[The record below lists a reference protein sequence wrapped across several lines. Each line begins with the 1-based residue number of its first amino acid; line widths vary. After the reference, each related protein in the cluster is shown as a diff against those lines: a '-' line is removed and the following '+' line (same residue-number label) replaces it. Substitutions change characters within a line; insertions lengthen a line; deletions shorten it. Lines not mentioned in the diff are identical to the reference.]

1 MAPTWAGVSGPSGV
15 VRAVRARTQGGDGKA
30 GDAEVAEANAALAL
44 ALAQDAAQPLEVEA
58 LERADAPVVLGREL
72 VDARAVAEH
81 DVERLRRVEVSRRQ
95 RTWARTNSRSA
106 PAGSGA
112 VTSARTASSI
122 SSRRCSI
129 LA

>member
-1 MAPTWAGVSGPSGV
+1 M
-15 VRAVRARTQGGDGKA
+15 
-30 GDAEVAEANAALAL
+30 
-44 ALAQDAAQPLEVEA
+44 
-58 LERADAPVVLGREL
+58 VLGREL

-81 DVERLRRVEVSRRQ
+81 DVERLRRVEVLE
-95 RTWARTNSRSA
+95 APADVGADDSRSA